1 MTDDAVVRADLQSYY
16 EREAKLELRKELRS
30 GRLGVRERYL
40 ELLAA
45 EGRTSVI
52 DFGSGPGH
60 DGEGFVAAGLR
71 FVGVDLAHGNGLLAA
86 KAGVAVVQGSITAP
100 PIRHGIFEAGWSM
113 STLMHLMEHQVTAAI
128 SAMAGAIGPG
138 APMMLGM
145 WGGERADNL
154 EEDQIDGERRLFSLR
169 PVELNRRLLETGGT
183 VESSEILPSQNGRE
197 YQLFLL
203 RV

>member
-1 MTDDAVVRADLQSYY
+1 
-16 EREAKLELRKELRS
+16 
-30 GRLGVRERYL
+30 
-40 ELLAA
+40 
-45 EGRTSVI
+45 
-52 DFGSGPGH
+52 
-60 DGEGFVAAGLR
+60 
-71 FVGVDLAHGNGLLAA
+71 
-86 KAGVAVVQGSITAP
+86 
-100 PIRHGIFEAGWSM
+100 
-113 STLMHLMEHQVTAAI
+113 
-128 SAMAGAIGPG
+128 
-138 APMMLGM
+138 M